1 LIFRLSILLRCHVS
15 GQSWKSPAFSL
26 PIINWLDRSRSLTAG
41 FLAGLQFRARQGITM
56 SGSAAIILSRWKE
69 A

>member
-26 PIINWLDRSRSLTAG
+26 PIMNWLDRSRSLTAG
-41 FLAGLQFRARQGITM
+41 FLAGLQFRARRITM